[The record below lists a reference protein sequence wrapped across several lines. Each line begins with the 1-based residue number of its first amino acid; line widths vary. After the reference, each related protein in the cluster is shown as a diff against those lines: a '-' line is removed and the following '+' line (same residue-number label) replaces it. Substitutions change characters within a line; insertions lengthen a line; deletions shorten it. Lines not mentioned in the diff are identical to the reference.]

1 MQGKDHSIENAPL
14 AVQELIRGI
23 VSAIRAVRLYPPN
36 NPVYAQTIARSH
48 KLIEGYLRASPE
60 FRVTVHKTG
69 LLYNQI
75 LVDRDAQ
82 LSKSISDDLYAKGVR
97 EITITC
103 GLSEQELRDGYSVL
117 ALSQEEVKQKGS
129 TASLLW
135 ERGVAHM
142 KVKEAS
148 LDEIVRG
155 EDAGHGAPAAR
166 GDHGAS
172 VVNLQELLKGKEIDL
187 HGRKVTLSYISDD
200 PAGFGQA
207 ALEMAREAGETREL
221 QEGRLLDIYRE
232 TGRQMLQRAYEQR
245 EPLFD
250 ALARSLF
257 SLDPSFRDNLVSK
270 RLYPELDRQ
279 SLQVHIQEGHH
290 DEVPDDLHEI
300 ISARFSR
307 SWTVPQ
313 VSTLLQKAASA
324 GAADL
329 TGSFGSTPIPVELAE
344 MARELSEYTPEE
356 METLRMLG
364 EAGGERDA
372 LQAATATLI
381 NLLPAAQSPLQPSEQ
396 ENALSTLSGIV
407 GLLEDLLTALLDKKD
422 YRSAA
427 AVLRTFRMTVAPP
440 FRSRMAEALRRAG
453 GAKRITALV
462 RTLRSLPKNS
472 LDYQALSAC
481 LSLLD
486 REATPVLLEMLA
498 EEEDRSV
505 RKVLI
510 QILKDL
516 GKNQVALLGER
527 LSDERWY
534 FVRNIVN
541 ILGESRKEE
550 VVSYLEKVAGHK
562 NFQIRQEVVRA
573 LIAIGGKRAADLLS
587 TCLRDKDIDIR
598 FMAIRGLGTI
608 NVPGGRGEQE
618 LVSFLRKGWWK
629 RTDPQLK
636 EEAVISLGK
645 IGGEGALRF
654 LRPLGRVKWWKSRK
668 PQEMVRDAAVKA
680 IQEIERRT
688 GRAR

>member
-36 NPVYAQTIARSH
+36 NPVYAQTIAKSY
-48 KLIEGYLRASPE
+48 KLIEDYLRTSPE

-82 LSKSISDDLYAKGVR
+82 LSKSISDDLYAKGAR
-97 EITITC
+97 EITITR

-117 ALSQEEVKQKGS
+117 ALSQDEVKQKGS

-135 ERGVAHM
+135 ERGVAHV

-155 EDAGHGAPAAR
+155 EHTGHGAPAAR

-187 HGRKVTLSYISDD
+187 HGRKVTLTYILGD
-200 PAGFGQA
+200 PAGFGRA

-221 QEGRLLDIYRE
+221 QEGRLLDVYRE
-232 TGRQMLQRAYEQR
+232 TGRQMLQTAYEQR

-270 RLYPELDRQ
+270 RLYPEVDRQ
-279 SLQVHIQEGHH
+279 SLQVHIQEGH
-290 DEVPDDLHEI
+290 DEVPHDLHEI

-329 TGSFGSTPIPVELAE
+329 TGSFGSTPVPAELAE

-356 METLRMLG
+356 METLRMLS

-427 AVLRTFRMTVAPP
+427 AVLRTFRMSVAPP
-440 FRSRMAEALRRAG
+440 FRSRLAEALRRAG
-453 GAKRITALV
+453 DAKRITALV

-573 LIAIGGKRAADLLS
+573 LIAIGGKRAADLLAAY
-587 TCLRDKDIDIR
+587 LRDKDIDIR

-608 NVPGGRGEQE
+608 SVPGGRGEQE
-618 LVSFLRKGWWK
+618 LVNFLRRGWWK
-629 RTDPQLK
+629 RIDPQLK

-645 IGGEGALRF
+645 IGGQGALRF
-654 LRPLGRVKWWKSRK
+654 LRPLSRVKWWKSRK

>member
-1 MQGKDHSIENAPL
+1 MQGKDHSTENAPL

-36 NPVYAQTIARSH
+36 NPVYAQTIAKSY

-97 EITITC
+97 EITITG
-103 GLSEQELRDGYSVL
+103 GLSEQELRDSYSVL
-117 ALSQEEVKQKGS
+117 ALSHEEVKQKGS

-135 ERGVAHM
+135 ERGVAHI

-155 EDAGHGAPAAR
+155 DTGHGAPAAR
-166 GDHGAS
+166 GNHAAS
-172 VVNLQELLKGKEIDL
+172 VVNLQEQLKGKEIDL
-187 HGRKVTLSYISDD
+187 HGKKVMLDYISGD

-207 ALEMAREAGETREL
+207 ALAMAREAGETREL

-232 TGRQMLQRAYEQR
+232 TGRQMLQTAYEQR
-245 EPLFD
+245 ELLFD

-279 SLQVHIQEGHH
+279 SLQVHIQEGP
-290 DEVPDDLHEI
+290 DEVPHDLHEI

-313 VSTLLQKAASA
+313 VSTLLQKAASV

-329 TGSFGSTPIPVELAE
+329 TGSFGSTPIPAELAE

-356 METLRMLG
+356 METLRMLS

-372 LQAATATLI
+372 LHAATATLI
-381 NLLPAAQSPLQPSEQ
+381 NLLPAAQNPLQPSEQ
-396 ENALSTLSGIV
+396 ENALSALSGIV

-427 AVLRTFRMTVAPP
+427 AVLRTFRMPVAPP

-453 GAKRITALV
+453 DVKRITALV

-573 LIAIGGKRAADLLS
+573 LIAIGGKRAADLLA
-587 TCLRDKDIDIR
+587 TYLRDKDIDIR

-608 NVPGGRGEQE
+608 SVPGGTGEKE
-618 LVSFLRKGWWK
+618 LMTFLQRGWWK
-629 RTDPQLK
+629 RIDPQLK

-654 LRPLGRVKWWKSRK
+654 LRPLSRVKWWKARK
-668 PQEMVRDAAVKA
+668 PREMVRDAAVKA